1 MKTNISKVFIKLVK
15 KHFLKSNKYNQL
27 FNLNTLRP
35 SYYCT
40 INVGNIIKQHNCKV
54 LSETNDNHNR
64 KGNWKSKPNFPLS
77 GGCLAECLEYK
88 VISTTSYNSF
98 VYYGLLKGS
107 SKHGITTLKIVQN
120 HDCINIIKTCAGLK
134 RPWLWEQSI
143 MNNPQK
149 GLTIQMWFKTLRSM
163 FIRKS
168 FQHLCWSRH
177 AIKQKNWINFQV
189 SPKKWIFVS
198 QRYEIIVIVW
208 FLTICTNSVI
218 KTPKNNWFILCCGFC
233 KGLVAGRPLPVPLL
247 IRFHGLHSW
256 KQINNFHMTIICY
269 YFLTNFFCFL
279 TLFIVWRSF

>member
-1 MKTNISKVFIKLVK
+1 MINKGISDLSSNKQEFDKLKSGYETALKDSGYFYHVLIIAILKTLKEIETERSNTQNVKTNISKVFIKLVK

-88 VISTTSYNSF
+88 VISTTSNNSF

-134 RPWLWEQSI
+134 RPWL
-143 MNNPQK
+143 
-149 GLTIQMWFKTLRSM
+149 
-163 FIRKS
+163 
-168 FQHLCWSRH
+168 
-177 AIKQKNWINFQV
+177 
-189 SPKKWIFVS
+189 
-198 QRYEIIVIVW
+198 
-208 FLTICTNSVI
+208 
-218 KTPKNNWFILCCGFC
+218 
-233 KGLVAGRPLPVPLL
+233 
-247 IRFHGLHSW
+247 
-256 KQINNFHMTIICY
+256 
-269 YFLTNFFCFL
+269 
-279 TLFIVWRSF
+279 